1 MLQVLLTLAPSMI
14 LLAAAAEAAAA
25 VTPPDAKVI
34 ARVGDDP
41 VLASDLEAYLRPA
54 PPRTGSAVPRDPRQV
69 ALDEAI
75 RVRLFAREAQR
86 RGIQVPDGPAAVV
99 QARLVQALVRQELE
113 RHGAFRPAVPEDEAR
128 LFFQRHRERLSPV
141 ASVRLSAIVLA
152 GAGAPRHAERLLP
165 DAAKADDE
173 GFRRLVARH
182 SMDDSSKA
190 RGGDYAQI
198 DHQGQGADDAIAA
211 VALEMRR
218 AGEVGLAV
226 SSDGRYFVLRAAEVR
241 LEPLEWNEAT
251 AGRVRHLI
259 AQERRER
266 VLGELAVRL
275 RAATRVSIP

>member
-1 MLQVLLTLAPSMI
+1 MLQVLLIPTTM

-25 VTPPDAKVI
+25 VPPPDATVI
-34 ARVGDDP
+34 ARVGGDP
-41 VLASDLEAYLRPA
+41 VLAADVEAHLRPA
-54 PPRTGSAVPRDPRQV
+54 PPRTGTAVPRDPRQA

-86 RGIQVPDGPAAVV
+86 RGIQVPDGPPAVV

-113 RHGAFRPAVPEDEAR
+113 RHGAFRPPVAEDEAR
-128 LFFQRHRERLSPV
+128 LFFQRHHERLSRI

-152 GAGAPRHAERLLP
+152 GAEAAQHAERLLQ
-165 DAAKADDE
+165 DAAISDDE
-173 GFRRLVARH
+173 GFRHLVARH
-182 SMDDSSKA
+182 SMDESTKA
-190 RGGDYAQI
+190 RGGHYAQI

-226 SSDGRYFVLRAAEVR
+226 AADGRCFVLRATEVR

-275 RAATRVSIP
+275 RAATHVSIP